1 VIFVEGVNMKRNS
14 NVIRWITAA
23 LLVYFFLVCSGD
35 SIAGMAVSPLQQ
47 WVTVKPGKEAVF
59 SLTVANTKRG
69 PETRPCTVSVSVVDF
84 TVSAQGNLSF
94 GAQLKHSRSAVEWIT
109 FNASE
114 FILESGESK
123 EIKARVSAPANADGD
138 YWAAIMVK
146 LDNSKKQNR
155 GVMVNLQTASGV
167 FVHVARRNYIERGSV
182 IDANVI
188 IPEFGQGEIFAE
200 ESAWE
205 ETIQEVEKERAF
217 RIKAEVKNDGLV
229 AFLASGKAFLYSGN
243 WRRAASIALYTRR
256 RRIFPGHSRWF
267 SGVMSQPLPAGQYKV
282 RVFFDCDSKYGRKI
296 SRDMEFSI
304 SDEVARQWAENFTD
318 SDVQVVEIEPKE
330 LNLTVTAGR
339 FTAARLLVANQGLS
353 TVSIRCRLEENG
365 VPEGWLELKSA
376 EVTLDRNMRRSVVCF
391 VRIPP
396 DAKAGQYKGTLH
408 LEVERSGLTVQ
419 GKSNCQRHEIPIC
432 VSVSEP
438 IHIAAS
444 GK

>member
-1 VIFVEGVNMKRNS
+1 
-14 NVIRWITAA
+14 
-23 LLVYFFLVCSGD
+23 
-35 SIAGMAVSPLQQ
+35 
-47 WVTVKPGKEAVF
+47 
-59 SLTVANTKRG
+59 
-69 PETRPCTVSVSVVDF
+69 
-84 TVSAQGNLSF
+84 
-94 GAQLKHSRSAVEWIT
+94 
-109 FNASE
+109 
-114 FILESGESK
+114 
-123 EIKARVSAPANADGD
+123 
-138 YWAAIMVK
+138 
-146 LDNSKKQNR
+146 
-155 GVMVNLQTASGV
+155 
-167 FVHVARRNYIERGSV
+167 
-182 IDANVI
+182 
-188 IPEFGQGEIFAE
+188 
-200 ESAWE
+200 
-205 ETIQEVEKERAF
+205 
-217 RIKAEVKNDGLV
+217 
-229 AFLASGKAFLYSGN
+229 
-243 WRRAASIALYTRR
+243 
-256 RRIFPGHSRWF
+256 
-267 SGVMSQPLPAGQYKV
+267 MSQPLPAGQYKV